1 MIIVIDDNARFKSE
15 WREIVIRMK
24 IERDRIF
31 ENMGKKNIIGAKKWN
46 EWIGEREWDNA
57 WLCMCVSRGDKAHF
71 LDPSVFIEF

>member
-31 ENMGKKNIIGAKKWN
+31 ENMGKKNIIGAKK
-46 EWIGEREWDNA
+46 
-57 WLCMCVSRGDKAHF
+57 
-71 LDPSVFIEF
+71 